1 MKTPDGYNSDDE
13 FTCKAL
19 MSSSGSGG
27 SAPLGVKLASVDWTG
42 VVGSAGLAG
51 LAAKPFLLLLLSW
64 SGFEADFEEVSRTK
78 TPPIVDYSASL
89 RFVDYFFLTIMWT
102 SQG

>member
-78 TPPIVDYSASL
+78 TSPIVDYSASL
-89 RFVDYFFLTIMWT
+89 RLVDDFFQTILWT